1 MSTRNK
7 CNSKNIIIEIDN
19 NFLNKSFLT
28 KKRNINHKK
37 CRENFD
43 GLNKGNRLNKNEFN
57 EIIDNYKEEINYFLS
72 EKKNNEINKTSFIT
86 DLSIIQ
92 SKLINNVKKKI
103 YSPLQN
109 IKIIEKESSI
119 FYKREDKKKIKEI
132 KKNTILKKNDVN
144 LFENSIYHELFE
156 LIKINMKN
164 CNLMNLCNEII
175 MKTCNHK
182 DKNNLLNL
190 NKININNENLI
201 INKITLK
208 QKDKIKNLI
217 TNLILE
223 RENNLNG
230 ENILFNKI
238 LNDKKVQKI
247 AKKKLKKMFSCFNI
261 FQKQN
266 LTEKIYSHLLI
277 QYYNNN
283 KSKNIEIINN
293 YKSEE
298 FRNKF
303 FIAFRILYYLFKF
316 NHNNEIKS
324 MSFWKDIY
332 MYNFQNNNCSK
343 NIYSIKDN
351 KLINIK
357 DNNYPNNYLKN
368 INNKD
373 NNNYKKKNYKH
384 KIIKKN
390 SSKKILFTIIKHSKE
405 NSKIENN
412 KKETETETETEDDND
427 DENNIDI
434 NYFLK

>member
-37 CRENFD
+37 CRDIFD

-92 SKLINNVKKKI
+92 SKLINNVKTKI

-156 LIKINMKN
+156 LIKINMQN

-182 DKNNLLNL
+182 DNNNLLNL
-190 NKININNENLI
+190 NKKNINNENLI

-238 LNDKKVQKI
+238 LNDKRVQKI
-247 AKKKLKKMFSCFNI
+247 AKKKLTKMFSCFNI

-277 QYYNNN
+277 QYCNNN
-283 KSKNIEIINN
+283 KCKNIEIMNN

-298 FRNKF
+298 FMNKF
-303 FIAFRILYYLFKF
+303 FIAFRILYYLFTF
-316 NHNNEIKS
+316 NHNKKIKS

-357 DNNYPNNYLKN
+357 DNNNTNNYLKN

-390 SSKKILFTIIKHSKE
+390 SSKKILFTIIKQSKE